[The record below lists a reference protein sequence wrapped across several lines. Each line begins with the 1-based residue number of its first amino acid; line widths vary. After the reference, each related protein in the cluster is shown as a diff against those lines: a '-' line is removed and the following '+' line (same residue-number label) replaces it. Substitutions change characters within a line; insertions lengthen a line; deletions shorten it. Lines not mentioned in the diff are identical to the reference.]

1 MICDTLRRRSLRT
14 CFEKQISMEITNE
27 TLHVSSSFKW
37 FKQPSLFLN
46 FYGSKFEL
54 PMKKTMVLI
63 NKSTTSPWAWGDFCC
78 VTEAPSQPSSF
89 TAMPGPPRWGF
100 QGAKKMWGKKTSST
114 WEKWVMK
121 FSTKLGKSSCCLVFM
136 TFLQFGGTFGSPPN
150 FLLGY
155 HYFG

>member
-14 CFEKQISMEITNE
+14 CFEKTTSMDQHWN
-27 TLHVSSSFKW
+27 HQWNNSMFFVFSSFKW

-63 NKSTTSPWAWGDFCC
+63 NKSATSPWAWGDFCC

-89 TAMPGPPRWGF
+89 TAMPGPPRWE
-100 QGAKKMWGKKTSST
+100 QKKRRPFGKN
-114 WEKWVMK
+114 WVMK
-121 FSTKLGKSSCCLVFM
+121 FSTRLGKSSCCLVFM
-136 TFLQFGGTFGSPPN
+136 TFLLFGGTFGSLPN
-150 FLLGY
+150 CLLGY